1 MSVLTNALNF
11 AKGKFTITDLTDAA
25 GAGTLDSTLG
35 ELATL
40 MGATIQDPAER
51 KQFFDWMREQV
62 KAGGNKSAL
71 TVAWVN
77 SAQDSC
83 EAFHRKLKKDCPGG
97 HDVKTN
103 FWDIPSEAKA
113 AGVKNYKRD
122 KGKSTDINTMVDC
135 IAKDGTRT
143 QNWLQP
149 ILETF
154 KNEPNTAIVQ
164 PKILDYKHKDYFEY
178 AGAGGGFIDKYG
190 YPFCRGR
197 VFETIE
203 KDLGQYNDT
212 CNIFWASGAC
222 FFIRSSVF
230 KELNGFDSDFFAHQ
244 EEIDLCWRAINKKY
258 SVKYNGLSSIYHV
271 GGATLNE
278 ENPKKTF
285 LNFRNSL
292 FMLTKN
298 LPKEELFR
306 IIFIRMLLDG
316 IAGVRF
322 LFQGKFA
329 HFFAVLKAHFY
340 YYHSINRN
348 LKKRAEFQV
357 SSYFNRNSIVFD
369 NYIKKRH
376 NF

>member
-1 MSVLTNALNF
+1 MKIAVVILNWNGKKLLEQFLPSVVQNSPEATVYLADNA
-11 AKGKFTITDLTDAA
+11 
-25 GAGTLDSTLG
+25 
-35 ELATL
+35 
-40 MGATIQDPAER
+40 
-51 KQFFDWMREQV
+51 
-62 KAGGNKSAL
+62 
-71 TVAWVN
+71 
-77 SAQDSC
+77 
-83 EAFHRKLKKDCPGG
+83 
-97 HDVKTN
+97 
-103 FWDIPSEAKA
+103 
-113 AGVKNYKRD
+113 
-122 KGKSTDINTMVDC
+122 STDDSISFVKKHFPSVQIIKNEYNFGYAQGYNEALKQVDANIFALINSDVEVTL
-135 IAKDGTRT
+135 
-143 QNWLQP
+143 NWLQP

-154 KNEPNTAIVQ
+154 KNETNTAIVQ
-164 PKILDYKHKDYFEY
+164 PKILDYKRKDYFEY

-197 VFETIE
+197 IFETIE

-212 CNIFWASGAC
+212 CDIFWASGAS

-230 KELNGFDSDFFAHQ
+230 KELNGFDVDFFAHQ
-244 EEIDLCWRAINKKY
+244 EEIDLCWRAINKNY
-258 SVKYNGLSSIYHV
+258 TIKYNGLSTIYHV

-298 LPKEELFR
+298 LPKEKLFK
-306 IIFIRMLLDG
+306 ILFIRMLLDG
-316 IAGVRF
+316 IAGIRF

-329 HFFAVLKAHFY
+329 HFFAVLKAHFH

-357 SSYFNRNSIVFD
+357 GSYFNRNSIVFD